1 MMRLSRFSAA
11 AMTCLLLA
19 GGVTAFVTGAQASA
33 APKQTNPP
41 SSGNV
46 ITASS
51 YCYWFPGQ
59 FGHSS
64 NCDRQDPDVL
74 GPHCNSDAWTV
85 LSQELLGDFTHTPS
99 GKYVLLRYS
108 PSCRT
113 VWAKIKDVPGPTGNS
128 SGCTI
133 WIHRN
138 SDGTEIAKTPLFGTQ
153 HNTIWTEVLYDAD
166 VTSYAAATCDF
177 GAEQFSGK
185 THPDY

>member
-1 MMRLSRFSAA
+1 MRLPRFSAA

-19 GGVTAFVTGAQASA
+19 GGVTAFATGAQASA

-41 SSGNV
+41 PSGNV

-108 PSCRT
+108 LSCALSGLKLSMFPAPRATVRAARSGSTGTRT
-113 VWAKIKDVPGPTGNS
+113 ARRSPRHLYSVP
-128 SGCTI
+128 
-133 WIHRN
+133 
-138 SDGTEIAKTPLFGTQ
+138 
-153 HNTIWTEVLYDAD
+153 NTTRY
-166 VTSYAAATCDF
+166 
-177 GAEQFSGK
+177 GRR
-185 THPDY
+185 